1 MSGSR
6 GSMKRE
12 FAKQRDFACKR
23 DGGRVWLGSGALLRR
38 TDEGVRPYVSFGG
51 PPQWGGAL
59 LRLDGR
65 GRPSL
70 RDF

>member
-23 DGGRVWLGSGALLRR
+23 DGGRVPLESGASLRW
-38 TDEGVRPYVSFGG
+38 TDEGVRPYVIFGG
-51 PPQWGGAL
+51 PPQWGG
-59 LRLDGR
+59 LRPAGR
-65 GRPSL
+65 TRASVPT
-70 RDF
+70 